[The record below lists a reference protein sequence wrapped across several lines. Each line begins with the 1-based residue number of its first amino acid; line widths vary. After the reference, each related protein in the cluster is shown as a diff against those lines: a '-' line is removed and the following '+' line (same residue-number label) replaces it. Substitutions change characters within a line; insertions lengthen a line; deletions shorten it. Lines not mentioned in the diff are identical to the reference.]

1 MDNSNSP
8 SKSSILVRVDYVASD
23 SSDREDHD
31 VNIPSEK
38 TASASLEEKSKHKK
52 RKLPP
57 TPDIEKP
64 SLQITEPPKKRQAK
78 CVTSPVVDEAVGQE
92 DVEPQDPLDLPAASK
107 STKKRGRKPKILS
120 QSVKENATAKQVVN
134 NLHETANSIDTIQQ
148 EENPSVMITESPQVP
163 KKRGRPKKTNLDAT
177 PKQVVDKKLN
187 NEVADSILDTSHHD
201 GDLSLSEES
210 PRVPKKRGRK
220 PKSFYLDAASASNSV
235 SQQQPAEKV
244 HPPTEL
250 ILEVNGNSV
259 MDASCDDLTPD
270 TPTTTTNDP
279 KKRGRKPK
287 TPQIHPT
294 GTPTKL
300 EVSTPPATPVS
311 VRKSG
316 RTPKTPIDYA
326 EHENTPST
334 SKRTKKPAAEVD
346 PLSLSDD
353 EAKTDR
359 RPVKAKKVAS
369 NVGYLCILV

>member
-1 MDNSNSP
+1 MDSTNSP

-38 TASASLEEKSKHKK
+38 TASASLGEKSKHKK

-78 CVTSPVVDEAVGQE
+78 SVTSPLVDEAVGQE
-92 DVEPQDPLDLPAASK
+92 DVEEDPLDPLDLPAASK
-107 STKKRGRKPKILS
+107 SPKKRGRKPKILS
-120 QSVKENATAKQVVN
+120 QSVKENATAKENIVN
-134 NLHETANSIDTIQQ
+134 NLHETANSIDISIQQ

-177 PKQVVDKKLN
+177 PKQVINEKLN
-187 NEVADSILDTSHHD
+187 NEVADSILDTSHHE
-201 GDLSLSEES
+201 GNLSLAEES

-220 PKSFYLDAASASNSV
+220 PKSFHLDAASASNSV

-244 HPPTEL
+244 QPPTEL

-270 TPTTTTNDP
+270 TPTNGP

-287 TPQIHPT
+287 TPQIH
-294 GTPTKL
+294 GTPMKL

-311 VRKSG
+311 VRKSS
-316 RTPKTPIDYA
+316 RTPKTPVDYA

-359 RPVKAKKVAS
+359 RPVKAKKVAN
-369 NVGYLCILV
+369 NVSYLCILV